1 MDYCVEEGYCEDQGC
16 QCYPVREN
24 RKDHLG
30 LQGHLDLLGLRDLP
44 DHQDHLV
51 HWGLLGLPDLRD
63 RTDLQGLLDHLDRA
77 GLPGL
82 LGHQGCIDTQSYT
95 AHRDHVVVVGYT
107 VHLDVL
113 AGIHLLD
120 VLVVVQDF
128 LPDYLGEPLVEL
140 VLADFLGYLRADLHA
155 GVDLR
160 GYLGADLHWEA
171 VHQG

>member
-1 MDYCVEEGYCEDQGC
+1 MDDCVEEGYCADQG
-16 QCYPVREN
+16 YPVRVN
-24 RKDHLG
+24 RKDHSG

-44 DHQDHLV
+44 DRQDHLV
-51 HWGLLGLPDLRD
+51 HWGLLGLQDLRD

-82 LGHQGCIDTQSYT
+82 LGLQGCIDTQSYT
-95 AHRDHVVVVGYT
+95 AHRDPVVVGYT

-128 LPDYLGEPLVEL
+128 LPDDLGEQLVEL
-140 VLADFLGYLRADLHA
+140 VLADFLG
-155 GVDLR
+155 
-160 GYLGADLHWEA
+160 
-171 VHQG
+171 